1 MEKIILAS
9 SSPRRREL
17 LAQAGF
23 VFEVVVSEADERI
36 EVEEPARMV
45 EELSKR
51 KAGAVAGLVKKQGLA
66 GDPVLIIGA
75 DTMVAIDGKKLGK
88 PKGEEGARF
97 MLEELSGRTHQVYT
111 GVTLLRLEKREN
123 GSIFQE
129 SRTFSEGTD
138 VSFYPVTEQEI
149 REYVATGEPMDKA
162 GAYGIQGKAAIFVK
176 EIRGDYN
183 NVVGLPIARLYQEL
197 KRWNEEKQKR
207 GVL

>member
-17 LAQAGF
+17 MAQAGF
-23 VFEVVVSEADERI
+23 AFEVLVSEADETI
-36 EVEEPARMV
+36 ETETPGEMV
-45 EELSKR
+45 EVLSER
-51 KAGAVAGLVKKQGLA
+51 KAAAVAEEITRQGFAEESVLLV
-66 GDPVLIIGA
+66 GA

-88 PKGEEGARF
+88 PKDEKGAEE

-111 GVTLLRLEKREN
+111 GVTLIRLKKAEN
-123 GSIFQE
+123 GSILQE

-138 VSFYPVTEQEI
+138 VSFYPLTKEEI
-149 REYVATGEPMDKA
+149 RSYIATGEPKDKA
-162 GAYGIQGKAAIFVK
+162 GAYGIQGKAAVFVK

-197 KRWNEEKQKR
+197 KNWSGAK
-207 GVL
+207 